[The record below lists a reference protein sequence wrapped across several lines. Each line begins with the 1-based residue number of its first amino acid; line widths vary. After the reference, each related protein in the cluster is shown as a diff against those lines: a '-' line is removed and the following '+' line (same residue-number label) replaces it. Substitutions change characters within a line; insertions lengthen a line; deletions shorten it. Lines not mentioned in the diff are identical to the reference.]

1 MLQINIPGFGELTLN
16 YALID
21 YNGTLAVDGALIEG
35 IATQLNALSEHLDVH
50 IITGDSFGTA
60 RTELADIHCT
70 LTILPAEN
78 QAIAKQKY
86 LRQLNPN
93 ETVAIG
99 NGRNDCYILKDS
111 ALGIVVLGHEGAA
124 IDSMISANLIMPSI
138 VQALD
143 ILTHPS
149 RLIATLRS

>member
-1 MLQINIPGFGELTLN
+1 MLQINIPGFSALKLN

-21 YNGTLAVDGALIEG
+21 YNGTLAIDGKLLEDI
-35 IATQLNALSEHLDVH
+35 TPTLNALSKHLEVH

-60 RTELADIHCT
+60 KTELAGIKCT
-70 LTILPAEN
+70 LTILPSEN

-86 LRQLNPN
+86 LQQLNPN

-99 NGRNDCYILKDS
+99 NGRNDSYILKES
-111 ALGIVVLGHEGAA
+111 ALGIVILSHEGAA
-124 IDSMISANLIMPSI
+124 IDSIMSANLMVPSI
-138 VQALD
+138 FQALD
-143 ILTHPS
+143 LLHHPR